1 LLSIAKGA
9 SVVSIVE
16 EMFLP
21 DDEQVVREKARY
33 EQIKIPSSQEPE
45 PLALERIKG
54 RKIATHRESLT
65 ALPHG
70 IYVFELEGVP
80 YIGRKHI
87 SELKLKGELLEMNC
101 SRLMPAM
108 LLGVLISTEVCQDE
122 VAAYFYPLT
131 PGEKLTLH
139 AKLRKQLISGVHFPF
154 AYLDQN
160 KKERSSPPAG
170 WALDRTRAANL
181 GVGETHLRTYT
192 RHFLSRFDM
201 KNKIVYD
208 PACSTGQFLHSIK
221 SAFPECRT
229 IGQDLSR
236 DMIDYAK
243 DFVDVAICGDAL
255 ESTVEPN
262 SCDFIFVRFLNSE
275 VVTRSQAY
283 MLFPR
288 ILERL
293 KPGGQVIVFGH
304 TPVLLNPAYFDSL
317 GLKSHQRLGEEE
329 ATGAVFQYFILQ
341 K

>member
-1 LLSIAKGA
+1 M
-9 SVVSIVE
+9 SIVE

-21 DDEQVVREKARY
+21 DDAQVVREKARY
-33 EQIKIPSSQEPE
+33 EQIKIPPGQEPE
-45 PLALERIKG
+45 PLVLERIQG
-54 RKIATHRESLT
+54 RKIETHREPFNE
-65 ALPHG
+65 LPHG

-108 LLGVLISTEVCQDE
+108 LLGVLISTEVCQDA
-122 VAAYFYPLT
+122 VTAYFYPLT

-139 AKLRKQLISGVHFPF
+139 AKVRKNLATSVHFPF
-154 AYLDQN
+154 AYLDEHM
-160 KKERSSPPAG
+160 KERSSPPAG
-170 WALDRTRAANL
+170 WALDRTRASNL
-181 GVGETHLRTYT
+181 GVGETHLRAYT

-221 SAFPECRT
+221 TAFPECKT
-229 IGQDLSR
+229 IGQDLSQ

-243 DFVDVAICGDAL
+243 DFVDVAICGDAF
-255 ESTVEPN
+255 ESPVEPHI
-262 SCDFIFVRFLNSE
+262 CDFIFVRFLNSE

-283 MLFPR
+283 TLFPR
-288 ILERL
+288 LLGRL
-293 KPGGQVIVFGH
+293 KPGGQLIVFGH
-304 TPVLLNPAYFDSL
+304 TPVLLNPAYFGSL

-329 ATGAVFQYFILQ
+329 TTGAVFQYFILQ